1 MAGRGA
7 RLYWAIQ
14 WRRNDGLGA
23 LFLVLAVFAAIY
35 AVLFPGI
42 FAIGAASKF
51 VQGWFPTAMVAAAET
66 IVMLT
71 GGIDLSVGPMVSLGS
86 VVAASTMDGALGVFG
101 GVLSV
106 LALGAVVGAIVGV
119 FVAIGRYPAIIVT
132 LALSFVLRGV
142 ALLIMPR
149 PGGFVP
155 PSLSDFLAGV
165 HPTTAILLLLL
176 VILWKLYQ
184 ATPLGLGLIAAG
196 DNAEGAYRSGVRVTA
211 VRMCAYVMSS
221 VLQALTGLYMAAKT
235 GSGDPLIGEPM
246 TLAAISAAV
255 LGGVGFLGGQGTMR
269 GALAGSLLMS
279 ILISVMFFLRLPLV
293 AQYIVQGLI
302 IVVTVALPLIRASWR
317 RTA

>member
-1 MAGRGA
+1 MAGGGA

-14 WRRNDGLGA
+14 WRRNEGLGA
-23 LFLVLAVFAAIY
+23 LFLVLALFAAVY

-86 VVAASTMDGALGVFG
+86 VVAASTMDGPLGAFG

-165 HPTTAILLLLL
+165 QPTTAILLLLL

-196 DNAEGAYRSGVRVTA
+196 DNAEGAYRSGVSVTA
-211 VRMCAYVMSS
+211 ARVCAYVVSS

>member
-23 LFLVLAVFAAIY
+23 LFLVLAAFAAIY

-51 VQGWFPTAMVAAAET
+51 VQGWFPTATVAAAQT
-66 IVMLT
+66 VVMLT

-86 VVAASTMDGALGVFG
+86 VVAASSMDGPLGIFG
-101 GVLSV
+101 GLLSV
-106 LALGAVVGAIVGV
+106 LVLGAVVGAIVGV

-155 PSLSDFLAGV
+155 TSLSDFLAGV
-165 HPTTAILLLLL
+165 QPTTAILLLLL

-184 ATPLGLGLIAAG
+184 ATPLGLGLVAAG
-196 DNAEGAYRSGVRVTA
+196 DNAEGAYRSGVSVTA
-211 VRMCAYVMSS
+211 ARMCAYVVSS

>member
-1 MAGRGA
+1 MRKGA
-7 RLYWAIQ
+7 RLYWRIR

-23 LFLVLAVFAAIY
+23 LFLVLALFAMLYAI
-35 AVLFPGI
+35 LFPGI
-42 FAIGAASKF
+42 FSIDASSKF
-51 VQGWFPTAMVAAAET
+51 VQGWFPTAVVAAAQT

-86 VVAASTMDGALGVFG
+86 VVAASTMDGPLGIFG
-101 GVLSV
+101 GVIAM
-106 LALGAVVGAIVGV
+106 LALGGGVGAIVGA

-142 ALLIMPR
+142 ALLILPR
-149 PGGFVP
+149 PGGYVP
-155 PSLSDFLAGV
+155 ASLSDFLAGP
-165 HPTTAILLLLL
+165 HPTTAILLVLLI
-176 VILWKLYQ
+176 ILWNFYQ
-184 ATPLGLGLIAAG
+184 ASPLGVGLIAVG
-196 DNAEGAYRSGVRVTA
+196 DNAEGAYRSGVNVTA
-211 VRMCAYVMSS
+211 VRMCAYIISG
-221 VLQALTGLYMAAKT
+221 VLQAFTGLYMAAKT

-293 AQYIVQGLI
+293 AQYVVQGLI
-302 IVVTVALPLIRASWR
+302 IVVTVALPLIRASLR
-317 RTA
+317 RAS